1 MKLSNI
7 KLFSQ
12 ADSRWGSLKLRTS
25 TTSTVKSD
33 GCLLCCVATTL
44 NYFGK
49 EITPDRLNDDITRV
63 KGWYQACRLTYG
75 SITEI
80 YPDIT
85 VDWNNYIECADT
97 GAPLDKIDAILVSG
111 RIPIVKVDFNPK
123 TSALEEHWVCIIGKD
138 EANSYIIMDPIDGS
152 EQYFQSRY
160 GDPSRYIF
168 KIVTYS
174 GPIPEGGVTIESLNA
189 HIQELTKQITDQISA
204 NAELRNIN
212 VKLQGEIAETDKINQ
227 QLVEDNRKAEMARIN
242 AENNASD
249 LQGKLDSSRR
259 ALEDCLA
266 LYNASQEIFMTKTP
280 SVDFVK
286 ELIRRFLRRR

>member
-1 MKLSNI
+1 MKLNLPKFYGQRDPLWSNK
-7 KLFSQ
+7 KL
-12 ADSRWGSLKLRTS
+12 GTS
-25 TTSTVKSD
+25 TSSTIGD
-33 GCLLCCVATTL
+33 YGCLLICHAMLLSYYGHDFHPDDLNEFYKTRGVFDQATL
-44 NYFGK
+44 INYYKAGECF
-49 EITPDRLNDDITRV
+49 PDFKADE
-63 KGWYQACRLTYG
+63 Y
-75 SITEI
+75 
-80 YPDIT
+80 
-85 VDWNNYIECADT
+85 VDCYDVP
-97 GAPLDKIDAILVSG
+97 APLDKIDKYLVEG
-111 RIPIVKVDFNPK
+111 KPVIALVDFTPGGSVN
-123 TSALEEHWVCIIGKD
+123 THFVVIYGKD
-138 EANSYIIMDPIDGS
+138 QDYLIWDPWYA
-152 EQYFQSRY
+152 ETYYFTAKY
-160 GDPSRYIF
+160 GDPATKIF
-168 KIVTYS
+168 GLRLYS

-249 LQGKLDSSRR
+249 LQGKLDSSQR